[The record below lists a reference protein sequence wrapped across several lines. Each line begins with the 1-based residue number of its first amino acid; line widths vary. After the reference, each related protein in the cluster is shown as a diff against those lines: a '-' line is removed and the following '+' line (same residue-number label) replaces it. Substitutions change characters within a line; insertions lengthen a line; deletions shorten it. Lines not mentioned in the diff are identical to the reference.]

1 MDHLMALESKTLEQT
16 PPVLPALGTNVSE
29 LRPKS
34 ARILLGKGLGALVS
48 AAGAVALVGVF
59 CTGVHPLWSL
69 LGLGL
74 LLAGG
79 GMFWLMGRLATL
91 RILVSPNGFTVATL
105 GQGNSCRCY
114 RIGPLESLHSH
125 RHSVATLPR
134 PAHSQLWEWHLGR

>member
-1 MDHLMALESKTLEQT
+1 MDHLMAPESKTLDQT
-16 PPVLPALGTNVSE
+16 PPVLPAPDTTVSE

-59 CTGVHPLWSL
+59 CTGIHPLWSL

-79 GMFWLMGRLATL
+79 GVYWLMGRLATL
-91 RILVSPNGFTVATL
+91 RILVSPNGFTIATL

-114 RIGPLESLHSH
+114 RIGPPEPLHDLQH
-125 RHSVATLPR
+125 PGTRLPPPGQSR
-134 PAHSQLWEWHLGR
+134 LWE